1 MIWST
6 TARTKRPQK
15 RARELPGVS
24 NLRPASGLLFFIY
37 AVSSF
42 RPHLPRSALILRRL
56 IASGPGI
63 MNPLLRRTALFMII
77 AAAIAWPRG
86 ARAATRNVVAFS
98 GFAPGTI
105 VVKTSERRLYFVID
119 GDRALRFPVGVGR
132 AGMSWT
138 GSARV
143 EGKFV
148 RPAWSPPDMIRREN
162 PNLPE
167 VIPGGAAN
175 NPMGDA
181 ALTLRGGEY
190 AIHGTN
196 RPSSIGGFVSHGCI
210 RMYNS
215 DIRELYRLVSIGTPV
230 VVEQ

>member
-1 MIWST
+1 M
-6 TARTKRPQK
+6 KP
-15 RARELPGVS
+15 V
-24 NLRPASGLLFFIY
+24 
-37 AVSSF
+37 
-42 RPHLPRSALILRRL
+42 
-56 IASGPGI
+56 
-63 MNPLLRRTALFMII
+63 LRRTALILTM
-77 AAAIAWPRG
+77 AVAIACPSG
-86 ARAATRNVVAFS
+86 ARAGAQNVVAFS

-105 VVKTSERRLYFVID
+105 VVKTGERRLYFVID

-132 AGMSWT
+132 AGMTWT

-143 EGKFV
+143 EGKFI
-148 RPAWSPPDMIRREN
+148 RPAWSPPDMIRHEN
-162 PNLPE
+162 PRLPE

-175 NPMGDA
+175 NPMGYA

-215 DIRELYRLVSIGTPV
+215 DIRALFRLVSVGTPV